1 MEFIKFF
8 FIYSNKEKLLFIGF
22 FNKENPPIKFK
33 NTTIKYLK
41 YSFPIQDKEIYL
53 DLLRKV
59 YSPKY
64 SKIVFSN

>member
-1 MEFIKFF
+1 MDHIKFF

-33 NTTIKYLK
+33 NTIIKYLK

-59 YSPKY
+59 YPQNIQK
-64 SKIVFSN
+64 

>member
-1 MEFIKFF
+1 MDYIKFF

-33 NTTIKYLK
+33 NTIIKYLK
-41 YSFPIQDKEIYL
+41 YSFPIKDKEIYL

-59 YSPKY
+59 YKPKY